1 MKKYYL
7 LLFIVTLFSLTSC
20 ARSIGTQD
28 EILTLKFDITFK
40 QAPNLNDTIYL
51 IVFSSENTISPS
63 TQTSL
68 NEYFFFPGKVF
79 NSTELANLSRDIT
92 YYYANYFNTWS
103 KFIYISGSDVELID
117 SGALFPSSS
126 TDNFI
131 YTQSLN
137 FENILSINNNTLSIS
152 ADITKLGYLE
162 NDTVSV
168 CLLTFNKSNFIE
180 SGLFQDISDLTEIIS
195 LVKFNQKSLTSLEN
209 TFINPQADIIK
220 WDYSIY

>member
-7 LLFIVTLFSLTSC
+7 LLFIVILFSLTSC

-28 EILTLKFDITFK
+28 EILTLNFDITLK

-51 IVFSSENTISPS
+51 IVFSYENEILPS

-117 SGALFPSSS
+117 SGSLFPSSS

-137 FENILSINNNTLSIS
+137 FENILSINDNTLSIS

-168 CLLTFNKSNFIE
+168 SLLTFNKSNFIE

>member
-7 LLFIVTLFSLTSC
+7 LLFIVILFSLTSC

-28 EILTLKFDITFK
+28 EILTLNFDITLK

-51 IVFSSENTISPS
+51 IVFSYENEILPS

-117 SGALFPSSS
+117 SGSLFPSSS

-137 FENILSINNNTLSIS
+137 FENILSINDNTLSIS

-168 CLLTFNKSNFIE
+168 SLLTFKKSNFIE